1 MKENTENNNC
11 RLKVYWGV
19 REWLHS
25 MYPTYLKWLILPLIL
40 IMLIGLDKQTDET
53 IVNTITSVYAGI
65 LSSVIVTALV
75 QKRQDKLSLD
85 KKKAILFDATFL
97 LNDFSKKYLALED
110 KGKDNWI
117 EVYNTC
123 EDAASYLA
131 NLYSNHTDVFDIM
144 ELDYL
149 RAINSSLFFINKL
162 RNVNSS
168 KLKDSDELTIKVWG
182 EYSKQVNKL
191 IDNLHDLIIKWNCDG
206 LTNIKL
212 K

>member
-1 MKENTENNNC
+1 MKENTENNNR

-53 IVNTITSVYAGI
+53 IVNTITSVYASI

>member
-1 MKENTENNNC
+1 M
-11 RLKVYWGV
+11 
-19 REWLHS
+19 
-25 MYPTYLKWLILPLIL
+25 
-40 IMLIGLDKQTDET
+40 
-53 IVNTITSVYAGI
+53 
-65 LSSVIVTALV
+65 
-75 QKRQDKLSLD
+75 
-85 KKKAILFDATFL
+85 
-97 LNDFSKKYLALED
+97 
-110 KGKDNWI
+110 
-117 EVYNTC
+117 
-123 EDAASYLA
+123 
-131 NLYSNHTDVFDIM
+131 
-144 ELDYL
+144 

>member
-1 MKENTENNNC
+1 MKENTENNNR

-110 KGKDNWI
+110 KGKDNWF

>member
-1 MKENTENNNC
+1 MKENTENNNR

-182 EYSKQVNKL
+182 EYSKQVNEL

>member
-1 MKENTENNNC
+1 MKENTENNNR

-123 EDAASYLA
+123 EDAASHLA
-131 NLYSNHTDVFDIM
+131 NLYSNHTDVFYIM

>member
-1 MKENTENNNC
+1 MKENTENNNR

-131 NLYSNHTDVFDIM
+131 NLYSNHTDVFYIM

>member
-1 MKENTENNNC
+1 MKENMENNNR

>member
-1 MKENTENNNC
+1 
-11 RLKVYWGV
+11 
-19 REWLHS
+19 

>member
-1 MKENTENNNC
+1 MKENAENNNR

>member
-1 MKENTENNNC
+1 MKENTENNNR

-123 EDAASYLA
+123 EDTASYLA

>member
-1 MKENTENNNC
+1 MKENTENNNR

-131 NLYSNHTDVFDIM
+131 NLYSNHIDVFDIM

>member
-1 MKENTENNNC
+1 MKENTENNNR

>member
-1 MKENTENNNC
+1 MKENTENNNR

-168 KLKDSDELTIKVWG
+168 KLKDCDELTIKVWG

>member
-1 MKENTENNNC
+1 MKENTENNNR

-144 ELDYL
+144 DLDYL

>member
-1 MKENTENNNC
+1 MKENTENNNR

-117 EVYNTC
+117 EVYNIC